1 MRRDGGKEVSRQDRD
16 ILLVAPEQ
24 AWPGQVQLPLCLQ
37 APGGDNAGECLA
49 TGATHQS
56 TDNPSYILYNP
67 QSNRL
72 SDDFPF
78 PLLASTWPF
87 NLYPFL
93 ALLPGTGSILVVSGN
108 KVAVFVINGGG
119 WLPDTDWGLPV
130 SLPIPVLY
138 PMTAAITLLPLSAA
152 DSWQAQV
159 RSHSITGSSHSS
171 RLTPGQYRHP
181 MKTQQPKNV
190 KDAAC

>member
-1 MRRDGGKEVSRQDRD
+1 MAKASASSIV
-16 ILLVAPEQ
+16 LFLN
-24 AWPGQVQLPLCLQ
+24 LQ
-37 APGGDNAGECLA
+37 APGGDNAGECSA

-67 QSNRL
+67 RSNTL
-72 SDDFPF
+72 SDDVPF

-108 KVAVFVINGGG
+108 EVAVFVINSGG

-152 DSWQAQV
+152 DDWQAQV
-159 RSHSITGSSHSS
+159 GPCCISNSYHSS
-171 RLTPGQYRHP
+171 RLAIDPCLKDTP
-181 MKTQQPKNV
+181 
-190 KDAAC
+190 

>member
-1 MRRDGGKEVSRQDRD
+1 MGHESPPGIRTSGM
-16 ILLVAPEQ
+16 
-24 AWPGQVQLPLCLQ
+24 AWAHATSIAVFLCFQ

-49 TGATHQS
+49 TGATHQL
-56 TDNPSYILYNP
+56 TDNPSYILYDP
-67 QSNRL
+67 QSNTL
-72 SDDFPF
+72 SDDVPF

-93 ALLPGTGSILVVSGN
+93 ALLPGTESILVVSGN
-108 KVAVFVINGGG
+108 QVAVFVIKSSG

-159 RSHSITGSSHSS
+159 GSHSIPGILVQAGSP
-171 RLTPGQYRHP
+171 LINTA
-181 MKTQQPKNV
+181 TQ
-190 KDAAC
+190 